1 MLQDNAGNGNMRK
14 FQQLARYPL
23 PNYGGGMIN
32 ECIDEYIEKLTP
44 SSYCSAASGRTA
56 QHGCAGLCDSRRI
69 RLMWID
75 GELTF
80 GFWHE
85 MDCEKLRSALAT
97 VQLAHVPI
105 RYLEDDDVAARYRTH
120 KPDSTALNGRAPLR

>member
-1 MLQDNAGNGNMRK
+1 MFQDNAGNGNMRK

-32 ECIDEYIEKLTP
+32 ECIDEYIEKLTQVATALP
-44 SSYCSAASGRTA
+44 LPEELRRTA
-56 QHGCAGLCDSRRI
+56 ALDFVIRAGI

-85 MDCEKLRSALAT
+85 MNCEKLRSALAI
-97 VQLAHVPI
+97 VRLAHVPI
-105 RYLEDDDVAARYRTH
+105 RNLEDDDVAARHRTH